1 MPAAIALAIRA
12 AIQFAITWGILEI
25 SVGVLMPLLQKAVQ
39 HYMVSKGYTEEQ
51 AKDSVANDVL
61 EIALT
66 LGIGAATLRSKLPT
80 KAAEYLGFTTKGWG
94 KRTVSATVAT
104 KVAPKAAA
112 TALPSAT
119 AVVAAATGVT
129 VAGSKIASYGAGA
142 QKISKFI
149 GGILTPTF
157 LGFLAFGQ
165 FFDYANWETG
175 AYSDFWQ
182 GVFNTVSFGLI
193 TPNEDYRKTKTVS
206 PEVFDKV
213 YNTYLLKG
221 AVNINNKYTGQTV
234 PFTRDNLIDLLDRV
248 GADLLVKTGS
258 ASTKEVLAAS
268 QFLISFDQAK
278 VQAAA
283 SSAGYSQATG
293 GGSYSAIPTAPKV
306 YTGIVSQGVL
316 GRGLE
321 FVPRQDDL
329 IESAE
334 ELRAA
339 AANNLSPFLQS
350 LIGKI
355 VYEVKIVASIIT
367 KEGFKQTGTVQQI
380 RNGSYSDGR
389 PKYKS
394 VYNKFAVMD
403 LFVIT
408 DKGAR
413 SKIQTIVL
421 GPTDSSRL
429 NLATADLRSIE
440 ASIPSLVFTKDI
452 NEITGI
458 ETVKS
463 ITVSTPP
470 AAGGE
475 PVPAPL
481 TGTAVTTG
489 GPDSTPTPRAEVR
502 GINALTLSDWFAA
515 QGQPFP
521 NVEARSYDY
530 ERLGLGQR
538 NFYTGTAEQNTK
550 LLAAFKL
557 EAQTKVGTYQWE
569 ESDVEGGKELIY
581 YPPGMTPNK
590 ALKTSAP
597 VTSTD
602 KKKEPT
608 KELTKATAEKKVTRI
623 YTTTGG
629 ERVTKYSD
637 GTEKRTK
644 KKK

>member
-25 SVGVLMPLLQKAVQ
+25 SVNILMPLLEKAVQ

-80 KAAEYLGFTTKGWG
+80 RAAEYLGFTTKGWG
-94 KRTVSATVAT
+94 KRTVFTSVVTKTAPVA
-104 KVAPKAAA
+104 AKA
-112 TALPSAT
+112 ALPSAA
-119 AVVAAATGVT
+119 AVVTAATGVT
-129 VAGSKIASYGAGA
+129 VASSKIATYGAGA
-142 QKISKFI
+142 QKVAKFI

-221 AVNINNKYTGQTV
+221 AVSINNKYTGQTV

-278 VQAAA
+278 VQAAV
-283 SSAGYSQATG
+283 SAGGSAQVTG
-293 GGSYSAIPTAPKV
+293 GTSYAAIPTAPKV

-355 VYEVKIVASIIT
+355 VYEVKIVPSIIT
-367 KEGFKQTGTVQQI
+367 KEGFKQTGTVQQV
-380 RNGSYSDGR
+380 RNGSYADGK

-413 SKIQTIVL
+413 TKIQSIVL
-421 GPTDSSRL
+421 GPTDSGKL

-470 AAGGE
+470 AAGGTS
-475 PVPAPL
+475 VPAPL
-481 TGTAVTTG
+481 TGSAVTTG
-489 GPDSTPTPRAEVR
+489 EPDSTPAPRVEAR
-502 GINALTLSDWFAA
+502 GSSALTLSDWFAA
-515 QGQPFP
+515 QGQPFQS
-521 NVEARSYDY
+521 VEERSYHY

-538 NFYTGTAEQNTK
+538 SFYTGTAEQNTK
-550 LLAAFKL
+550 LLAAYKMVIDNVPEGARWVPTDETAPSGFNL
-557 EAQTKVGTYQWE
+557 EKHSGLYFIVPKPKKVT
-569 ESDVEGGKELIY
+569 
-581 YPPGMTPNK
+581 
-590 ALKTSAP
+590 
-597 VTSTD
+597 TD
-602 KKKEPT
+602 TTKKETTT
-608 KELTKATAEKKVTRI
+608 KTKPATATEKKVTRI
-623 YTTTGG
+623 YTTSGG

-637 GTEKRTK
+637 GTEKRVKIK
-644 KKK
+644 K